1 MKKFALFTGS
11 GSKFFFKLQN
21 LLNSLSEFKEFK
33 NINLFIFDVGMS
45 QDEIEIA
52 SKYGKVIKPKD
63 HLNFSFTIT
72 KPWLRLY
79 SSRPFLKEYAPGF
92 EVYMWID
99 ADIMVFNWVLFNDL
113 YNISKNG
120 KIGIAPE
127 VDASYLYNFENKE
140 YKKIFKNL
148 YLRRGWTFRNL
159 TKYFKNID
167 VEKFSSF
174 PCLNA
179 GLFSFPNENE
189 IWEKWHKTYQEAC
202 NHSNNEDILSMDQTS
217 LNIEIYKNIEKTILL
232 DAKYNFL
239 VKNSMPMINL
249 DNRYVKPISPFDE
262 IYAIHFTGVD
272 MKLTYEFNKLDDKKI
287 YKKFIKNL

>member
-11 GSKFFFKLQN
+11 GSKFFYKLEN
-21 LLNSLSEFKEFK
+21 LLKSLSESKEFES
-33 NINLFIFDVGMS
+33 INLFIFDVGMS
-45 QDEIEIA
+45 QSEINIA

-63 HLNFSFTIT
+63 HLNFNFEIT

-92 EVYMWID
+92 EVYIWID
-99 ADIMVFNWVLFNDL
+99 ADIMVFNWSLFNDL
-113 YNISKNG
+113 CNISEKG
-120 KIGIAPE
+120 KIGIVPE
-127 VDASYLYNFENKE
+127 VDVSYLYNFENKE

-159 TKYFKNID
+159 TKYFKKID
-167 VEKFSSF
+167 IEKFSSL

-179 GLFSFPNENE
+179 GLFSFPNKND
-189 IWEKWHKTYQEAC
+189 IWKDWQKTYQEVC
-202 NHSNNEDILSMDQTS
+202 NQSKSEDIISMDQTS
-217 LNIEIYKNIEKTILL
+217 LNIEIYKSLEKTVLL

-249 DNRYVKPISPFDE
+249 ENKYVKPTSPFDE

-272 MKLTYEFNKLDDKKI
+272 MKLTYEFNRLDDKKI
-287 YKKFIKNL
+287 YKKFILN